1 MTEVAPPLSLPPRR
15 RRRWIKLTI
24 GILVVVALVVVGRNY
39 LSDLKK
45 IRHVSPWYAVAIGL
59 LYLASRSVFG
69 EILIVLLRRLGHAI
83 SRVEAFFAMSIMIY
97 ASLIFSQAGLGAS
110 AAYLNV
116 KRKVPYSDFA
126 SVLFAMNALQL
137 FVVGLTGL
145 AFLALHWMNGGPGAS
160 ALMLALFA
168 VPTAG
173 GALLAFVRFPLR
185 QQWQGKLASF
195 IRRMNLSLDRIGLN
209 PTTVALCILL
219 QVATVFVRGIR
230 LQVCYMA
237 LGVPVH
243 FPGVMVASLLA
254 DLTGAISI
262 TPGALGIRE
271 AAIGYAGAASGI
283 PPETA
288 VAAALLDRVS
298 WTAAIIVASQIGLL
312 HGFRRK
318 GAAT

>member
-1 MTEVAPPLSLPPRR
+1 MTEPHLALPPRR
-15 RRRWIKLTI
+15 HHRWIKLSI
-24 GILVVVALVVVGRNY
+24 GLLVVVALVVVGRNY
-39 LSDLKK
+39 LSDLKR
-45 IRHVSPWYAVAIGL
+45 IQNVSLWYAVAIGL

-69 EILIVLLRRLGHAI
+69 EILIVLLRRLGHTI

-145 AFLALHWMNGGPGAS
+145 AFLCLDWFAAGAKPTVIIFV
-160 ALMLALFA
+160 LFA
-168 VPTAG
+168 VPTIG
-173 GALLAFVRFPLR
+173 GAVLAFARFPLR
-185 QQWQGKLASF
+185 QQWQGKIASF
-195 IRRMNLSLDRIGLN
+195 IRRMNQSLDRIGLK
-209 PTTVALCILL
+209 PGTILVCILL

-243 FPGVMVASLLA
+243 FPGVMIASLLA
-254 DLTGAISI
+254 DLTGALSI

-271 AAIGYAGAASGI
+271 AAIAYGGAVSGV
-283 PPETA
+283 PTEMA
-288 VAAALLDRVS
+288 VAAAFLDRVS
-298 WTAAIIVASQIGLL
+298 WTAAIIIASQFGLVS
-312 HGFRRK
+312 GFRRK
-318 GAAT
+318 KTPA